1 MFFCD
6 LTLAQEYWHGVC
18 RSLGWTIKV
27 YLKSPI
33 ERVWYRS
40 HSFGQTERIEDSIM
54 SVPKKRVNGLPKKN
68 YWHLYSLQNL
78 EGDKLA
84 KIVNK
89 ILRKE
94 YLLIK

>member
-1 MFFCD
+1 
-6 LTLAQEYWHGVC
+6 
-18 RSLGWTIKV
+18 
-27 YLKSPI
+27 
-33 ERVWYRS
+33 
-40 HSFGQTERIEDSIM
+40 M

>member
-1 MFFCD
+1 MRCARY
-6 LTLAQEYWHGVC
+6 LCGQIKE
-18 RSLGWTIKV
+18 SLEC
-27 YLKSPI
+27 PI
-33 ERVWYRS
+33 ERVWCSS
-40 HSFGQTERIEDSIM
+40 HSFRQAGRTEDITMANS
-54 SVPKKRVNGLPKKN
+54 KKRVTGLPKKN

-94 YLLIK
+94 FVLIK